1 MPWLSVN
8 RYWPLAVSLLLGSC
22 SFPARTVAPTNAN
35 EAITTVML
43 PLTSQTASTDVR
55 TALIDNLGSNRPDF
69 SRDTLKLT
77 PNRSYSCK
85 IGMVNKLTDPFT
97 DATVEIREL
106 ANEHLLI
113 YTPAEG
119 LNLTVTITDRDTNP
133 APGPY
138 PVGLTSV
145 VKSGAASSGKLHV
158 VLRHQPGTKDGTA
171 TPGTS
176 DLDTSF
182 DVAIR

>member
-1 MPWLSVN
+1 MPSFIRNRCWL
-8 RYWPLAVSLLLGSC
+8 LALSLIVASC
-22 SFPARTVAPTNAN
+22 SFPERMVAPTNDN

-43 PLTSQTASTDVR
+43 TLTNQADSTDVR

-69 SRDTLKLT
+69 SRDTLHLK
-77 PNRSYSCK
+77 PNTVYTTK
-85 IGMVNKLTDPFT
+85 IGLVNKLTDPFT

-106 ANEHLLI
+106 ANEHLLV
-113 YTPAEG
+113 YTPTTG

-138 PVGLTSV
+138 PIGLTAIVST
-145 VKSGAASSGKLHV
+145 GAASTGKLGV
-158 VLRHQPGTKDGTA
+158 VLRHQPDTKNGTP

-182 DVAIR
+182 EVVIR